1 MNEIAVLTSCSLAS
15 SDFMLSPTDLSCS
28 SSSVIFL
35 QRQQRSQIVGKVSSY
50 GKLNYYIRLRFRVP
64 ETPCNCPA
72 RWSRRIGPIES
83 NGVYPL
89 SLWKYSEWIGLIKIT
104 WLKLSQ
110 SLRMIMQWHSFP
122 LMQRKHMS
130 VTGNWSKPYS
140 INVVGAGEELVLL
153 TPRLLPDDLQWFPT
167 SLQRL
172 PAYELPVKIW
182 PRNCKQSTTS
192 SKLWSYV

>member
-104 WLKLSQ
+104 RLKLSQ

-130 VTGNWSKPYS
+130 VTGNCSKPYKCS
-140 INVVGAGEELVLL
+140 WSWRGTCFAYPSVASRRPSMVSNV
-153 TPRLLPDDLQWFPT
+153 T
-167 SLQRL
+167 SAIASLR
-172 PAYELPVKIW
+172 AA
-182 PRNCKQSTTS
+182 C
-192 SKLWSYV
+192 